1 MLQIGGIH
9 NAPIGKLLGIPT
21 LALSDTENEKWGNRI
36 SFPLSKH
43 VFSPDCFNL
52 DMGGSWKNQ
61 ITYPSYHELSYLTPL
76 KIGEVKKPK
85 NRFLIRFV
93 EWQAGHDIGET
104 SLSVSQKI
112 TIVNILNEYGRCYI
126 SSEGALPREL
136 KEYAW
141 TSHASGIHKFMKDCK
156 LIIGESATMASEAAC
171 MGIPAIFISNT
182 GRGYTTEQDQKYGLI
197 KHFKLDQW
205 KEILNTVHYW
215 ASTDMYEE
223 WQLKRKKMLK
233 DKIDVTAWMVD
244 VIENYPRNIDST
256 NRRYKIDY
264 SQNNK

>member
-1 MLQIGGIH
+1 TKINIFVNISHPAHFHFFKNIIDQLEKKDNNIFIGARNKEFTIELLKSGNHNFEIITNQGRGVFGLIKELIIQQIKIKKIIKKYCIDIMLQIGGIH

-126 SSEGALPREL
+126 SSEGALPMEL
-136 KEYAW
+136 RGYSW
-141 TSHASGIHKFMKDCK
+141 TSHSSGIHKFMKDCK
-156 LIIGESATMASEAAC
+156 LIIGESAT
-171 MGIPAIFISNT
+171 
-182 GRGYTTEQDQKYGLI
+182 
-197 KHFKLDQW
+197 
-205 KEILNTVHYW
+205 
-215 ASTDMYEE
+215 
-223 WQLKRKKMLK
+223 
-233 DKIDVTAWMVD
+233 
-244 VIENYPRNIDST
+244 
-256 NRRYKIDY
+256 
-264 SQNNK
+264 